1 VPSPI
6 QVAVVGGGISGLSC
20 AYRLHKLGHS
30 VLLFE
35 PRQTPGGVIG
45 TIEHDG
51 FRFETGPQSFLGTPM
66 LVDLIRELN
75 IDSELLQANPRAPRY
90 VFARGKMHA
99 IPMSPQAILT
109 TSLLSVSSR
118 YRLATEAFRKSRPAD
133 SEESVADFVRRK
145 FGHEILEYLVA
156 PFISGV
162 YAGDPEML
170 SLKAAFPSLDE
181 WERQYG
187 SVIRGAMSSRKK
199 QSGPRPGLYSFR
211 NGLATLL
218 NSLSRTL
225 GDGLVSGAHV
235 DSIEKNTANDGA
247 GFTLRFSCGAQ
258 HEVATVPAVVVA
270 APAYIAS
277 HLLSALS
284 PRAAQLLS
292 GVSYAPVGVVATAYK
307 RLQVANSLIGFGV
320 LIPRKEGLRTLG
332 TIWNSSLFPGCAPAD
347 SVLLTSFVGG
357 ATDTGIFDDD
367 DEYIM
372 SVVES
377 ETGKLLEISGAPV
390 ERRLW
395 RHPKALPQYNLGHGH
410 VVEGV
415 REEIQKTPGI
425 FLAGNYL
432 EGPSIGQCVERANAA
447 AAAASAYLQGG
458 AKSN

>member
-1 VPSPI
+1 VPSPLQI
-6 QVAVVGGGISGLSC
+6 AVIGGGISGLSC

-35 PRQTPGGVIG
+35 SGQTPGGVIA
-45 TIEHDG
+45 TIEHNG
-51 FRFETGPQSFLGTPM
+51 FRFESGPQSFLGTPP
-66 LVDLIRELN
+66 LVDLIRELG
-75 IDSELLQANPRAPRY
+75 IDGELLQANPRAPRY
-90 VFARGKMHA
+90 VYARGKMQA
-99 IPMSPQAILT
+99 VPMSPPAILT
-109 TSLLSVSSR
+109 SSLLSVSSR
-118 YRLATEAFRKSRPAD
+118 YRIATEAFRKSRPAN

-187 SVIRGAMSSRKK
+187 SVIRGAMSSRKS
-199 QSGPRPGLYSFR
+199 QPGPRPGLYSFR
-211 NGLATLL
+211 EGLATLL
-218 NSLSRTL
+218 NSLSHAL
-225 GDGLVSGAHV
+225 GDGFVSGAHV
-235 DSIEKNTANDGA
+235 DAIEKNSANDGS
-247 GFTLRFSCGAQ
+247 GFTLRFSRGAQ
-258 HEVATVPAVVVA
+258 HEVVSVPAVVVA
-270 APAYIAS
+270 APAYVAS
-277 HLLSALS
+277 QLLSAFS

-307 RLQVANSLIGFGV
+307 RQQVANSLIGFGV
-320 LIPRKEGLRTLG
+320 LFPRKEGLRTLG
-332 TIWNSSLFPGCAPAD
+332 TVWNSSLFPGCAPAD

-357 ATDTGIFDDD
+357 ATDAAIFDNDD
-367 DEYIM
+367 GHIM
-372 SVVES
+372 SIVES
-377 ETGKLLEISGAPV
+377 ETGRILEISGPPV
-390 ERRLW
+390 ERHLW

-425 FLAGNYL
+425 FLVGNYL

-447 AAAASAYLQGG
+447 ATAASAYLQ
-458 AKSN
+458 SRR